1 MGGPSPGA
9 ISSAET
15 FHVLFSSSQSGVSSR
30 PSRGVHPGLHP
41 GLEEGGPE
49 GHRLPPADI
58 RPTGIPTG
66 ILSLPPPSA
75 ASLYFDLVSV
85 SLLHTRPFSLSIY
98 SPPPFPDIFSIR
110 SPSRLVFCALP
121 SIIVGSPLSL
131 TFIAIHAP
139 SMMKRRS
146 PRESP

>member
-1 MGGPSPGA
+1 MSDGGGIRRMGSPSPGA

-41 GLEEGGPE
+41 GLEESGPE

-66 ILSLPPPSA
+66 ILSLPQPSA

-85 SLLHTRPFSLSIY
+85 SLLHTRPFSPSIY
-98 SPPPFPDIFSIR
+98 SPPLFLTSFQFALRRAASFVLFPPSSSALPFH
-110 SPSRLVFCALP
+110 SPSLLFMRL
-121 SIIVGSPLSL
+121 
-131 TFIAIHAP
+131 
-139 SMMKRRS
+139 R
-146 PRESP
+146 